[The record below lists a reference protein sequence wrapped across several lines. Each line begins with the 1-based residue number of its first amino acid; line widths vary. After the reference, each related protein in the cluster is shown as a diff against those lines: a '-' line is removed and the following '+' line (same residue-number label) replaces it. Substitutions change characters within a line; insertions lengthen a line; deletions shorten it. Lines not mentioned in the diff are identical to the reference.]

1 MSCLTYLTPD
11 GDSDAD
17 RIGGDDDGKNDEL
30 FVPGLAR
37 GPAGSNC
44 QEGRNS
50 GTDTTRHRDD
60 DVRRYDDGYGGD
72 D

>member
-1 MSCLTYLTPD
+1 MAVDDEDMLEGLF
-11 GDSDAD
+11 GQG
-17 RIGGDDDGKNDEL
+17 IGGDDDGKNDEL

-50 GTDTTRHRDD
+50 GTDTTRHWDD
-60 DVRRYDDGYGGD
+60 DVRHYDGDGLQ
-72 D
+72 